1 MLIVGIGPGD
11 PDAVPHAVLG
21 LLAGEGPVDATRCEA
36 PVRSLLEDV
45 GVALAEG
52 SALIAAPDAQA
63 HSLAAEHPGVR
74 TWPGREVLARRAIGA
89 EVAAL
94 AQVGAHLRRECPWD
108 REQTAATIVP
118 HTVEEAF
125 EVADAVADGGAGLPD
140 ELGDLLFQAVFLSR
154 LLEEEGVADLASV
167 ARGQADKLIARH
179 PHVYGDAVAA
189 TAAGVVD
196 VWERRKR
203 AERAD
208 QGVFHELPP
217 GLPALAFATKVQKRA
232 GAVGFA
238 FADAHAALAAL
249 SEEVDELRAE
259 PGADEL
265 GDVLFAAVAVARSL
279 RADPEIALRTSA
291 RRFRARVEAAI
302 ALAAEAGETFEGLAP
317 ERQLH
322 WYRAAHDAE
331 GAAP

>member
-1 MLIVGIGPGD
+1 M
-11 PDAVPHAVLG
+11 A
-21 LLAGEGPVDATRCEA
+21 LLR
-36 PVRSLLEDV
+36 DV
-45 GVALAEG
+45 GVALMDGAP
-52 SALIAAPDAQA
+52 LVAAPDAAA
-63 HSLAAEHPGVR
+63 HRLATRHPEAR
-74 TWPGREVLARRAIGA
+74 TWPAREVLAQRAIGA

-118 HTVEEAF
+118 HTIEEAF

-140 ELGDLLFQAVFLSR
+140 ELGDLLFQAVFLSQ
-154 LLEEEGVADLASV
+154 LLAEDGVADLASV
-167 ARGQADKLIARH
+167 ARGQTDKLIARH
-179 PHVYGDAVAA
+179 PHVYGDVVAA

-203 AERAD
+203 EERSD

-238 FADAHAALAAL
+238 YADAAAALVAL
-249 SEEVDELRAE
+249 EEELDELRAA
-259 PGADEL
+259 PGAAEL
-265 GDVLFAAVAVARSL
+265 GDVLFAAVAVARAL
-279 RADPEIALRTSA
+279 RVDPELALRTSA

-302 ALAAEAGETFEGLAP
+302 ALAAAAGEGFEGLDAK
-317 ERQLH
+317 RQLH
-322 WYRAAHDAE
+322 WYERARGAE
-331 GAAP
+331 GVGT